1 MRSLLSRSLLS
12 RSLLSMSLLS
22 RSLLSR
28 SRSLL
33 SMSRSLLSLLSRRS
47 TTEEEVDGRRRSEV
61 VGLVVITCPDDTR
74 GILVDGLVS
83 PLLGVLQYQGIPV
96 SQELVHSLLCC
107 LHAHLPH
114 LLVRHFFLRSLDS
127 PAGLLDGLDREGPG
141 RLVERFHS
149 ARSAADPCEMHH
161 FVHLAFLSRLCV
173 LLGGLERLVLHSMFH
188 EEVGELLLFVH
199 FLHLPRLGALLL
211 RGLLVG
217 FPRLTGALAEVSL
230 AFLLLIQLFLELKE
244 VGLEHP
250 QTLGRGRGR
259 LARHL
264 EQMHQLGFVQ
274 RHQVFTLICIGRLH
288 SGHAD
293 HEGQGH
299 SDERELHTGGIGLG
313 GFPL

>member
-1 MRSLLSRSLLS
+1 MSMSLLSMS
-12 RSLLSMSLLS
+12 RSLLSMSLS
-22 RSLLSR
+22 M

-33 SMSRSLLSLLSRRS
+33 SMSRSLLSRRSLLSSRSLLSLLSLLSRRS

-74 GILVDGLVS
+74 GILVD
-83 PLLGVLQYQGIPV
+83 VLV

-149 ARSAADPCEMHH
+149 ARSAANLCEMHH
-161 FVHLAFLSRLCV
+161 FVHLAFLSKLCV

-293 HEGQGH
+293 HQGQGH
-299 SDERELHTGGIGLG
+299 SDERELHTGGIGLDG
-313 GFPL
+313 SEAPM